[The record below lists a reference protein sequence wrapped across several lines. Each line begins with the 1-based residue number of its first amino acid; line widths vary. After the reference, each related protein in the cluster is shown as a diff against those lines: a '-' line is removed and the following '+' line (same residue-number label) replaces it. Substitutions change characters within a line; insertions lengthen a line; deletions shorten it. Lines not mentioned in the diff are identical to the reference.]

1 MNARRL
7 PRITAAIVATAA
19 LAGCSALD
27 PRSAAPAETSQAAAP
42 AVLQVDGVVT
52 ILGAKGD
59 PCTPVKSSPWGD
71 VHETTPVTVTG
82 ADATVYKT
90 YLGHGEEDSEELGA
104 GLTWDVCH
112 LPFVVDLK
120 PGTGPYLVSVGKKAS
135 RYSEERIRNGG
146 INIRFGPKPPK
157 A

>member
-1 MNARRL
+1 MNLRRL
-7 PRITAAIVATAA
+7 PRLAAAVAAIAA

-27 PRSAAPAETSQAAAP
+27 TRSATPAETSPAAAP

-59 PCTPVKSSPWGD
+59 PCTPVKASPWGD

-82 ADATVYKT
+82 ADAAVYKT
-90 YLGHGEEDSEELGA
+90 FLGPGEEDSEELGA

-120 PGTGPYLVSVGKKAS
+120 PGTGPYLVKVGKKAS
-135 RYSEERIRNGG
+135 RFTEERIRTGG

-157 A
+157 L